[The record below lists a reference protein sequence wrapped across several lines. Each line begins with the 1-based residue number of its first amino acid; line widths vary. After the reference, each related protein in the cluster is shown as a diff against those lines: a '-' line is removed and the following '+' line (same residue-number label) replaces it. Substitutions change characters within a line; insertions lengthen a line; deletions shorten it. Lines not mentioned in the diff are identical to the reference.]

1 MVKVAI
7 IDSLNW
13 LYKVKKQLLYTILL
27 VIFFI
32 FFAII
37 VFLNLNVKKS
47 FLKNIERDSFELVN
61 AIQMSIRGLMITRNP
76 DFIQSTIENIKV
88 ESDINDIIGIHILDI
103 NGRVVYSSEK
113 DLIGKRYDRF
123 QDKSCI
129 LCHKKI
135 DLSPSISSIEFTRN
149 SDRILRV
156 ISILPNEPACYGCH
170 PKNQKI
176 TGKLIIDKSMKQIE
190 AELFKIQSIILGIGI
205 ICFVLLS
212 FIIVSIVGSKIEK
225 FISEILLKN
234 KELSI
239 LYNMMEKLSKTIDF
253 DELKVAIFEIIRETF
268 EADEV
273 NIIMKKENVG
283 FRCFTWSKIE
293 NTINRRKVDEDSYL
307 YNVTKLWDEDGIKKS
322 YLSEDKKEIYIPIV
336 KNNIK
341 MALILAKKK
350 NGNFTDTQ
358 FALSDVVKEHI
369 SVAFENARLYYIAI
383 TDELTKIYTQR
394 HFRFCIEREYLN
406 YKKFGQKFTLLLC
419 DIDNFKK
426 VNDTYGHIVG
436 DSILYGIARTIM
448 NSIRDNDL
456 PFRYGGEEFAVLLP
470 STDLESGKMVAE
482 RIRENVEMMV
492 YDKGNYNVRITIS
505 IGCACCPTNADSI
518 RNLIILADEALY
530 CAKKTGKNKVIT
542 ADEVK
547 IVCKKS
553 NF

>member
-7 IDSLNW
+7 KDSLNW

-37 VFLNLNVKKS
+37 VFLNFNVKKN
-47 FLKNIERDSFELVN
+47 FLKNSERDSFELVN

-113 DLIGKRYDRF
+113 DLISKRYDRF

-135 DLSPSISSIEFTRN
+135 DESPSISSIEFTRN

-273 NIIMKKENVG
+273 NIIMKKEGVG
-283 FRCFTWSKIE
+283 FRCFTWNKIE

-307 YNVTKLWDEDGIKKS
+307 YNVTRLWDEDGIKKS
-322 YLSEDKKEIYIPIV
+322 YLSDDKKEIYIPIE
-336 KNNIK
+336 
-341 MALILAKKK
+341 KK
-350 NGNFTDTQ
+350 
-358 FALSDVVKEHI
+358 
-369 SVAFENARLYYIAI
+369 
-383 TDELTKIYTQR
+383 
-394 HFRFCIEREYLN
+394 
-406 YKKFGQKFTLLLC
+406 
-419 DIDNFKK
+419 
-426 VNDTYGHIVG
+426 
-436 DSILYGIARTIM
+436 
-448 NSIRDNDL
+448 
-456 PFRYGGEEFAVLLP
+456 
-470 STDLESGKMVAE
+470 
-482 RIRENVEMMV
+482 
-492 YDKGNYNVRITIS
+492 
-505 IGCACCPTNADSI
+505 
-518 RNLIILADEALY
+518 
-530 CAKKTGKNKVIT
+530 
-542 ADEVK
+542 
-547 IVCKKS
+547 
-553 NF
+553 